1 MKLNVVFRRCVVS
14 LSLLGMLTCQLAQ
27 ATTPIEPHS
36 TAIRDVALPAS
47 QVLGGQILD
56 AEGSPQVGVAVSLT
70 KGGAMVASTRTDSE
84 GKFALTGVQAG
95 VYQLQS
101 ASASGTYRVWAPQTA
116 PPSASQ
122 GILLI
127 AGQDVVRQQDIL
139 SHLANP
145 YVLAAIVAAAIAIP
159 LALDDDDPSGS

>member
-1 MKLNVVFRRCVVS
+1 
-14 LSLLGMLTCQLAQ
+14 
-27 ATTPIEPHS
+27 
-36 TAIRDVALPAS
+36 
-47 QVLGGQILD
+47 
-56 AEGSPQVGVAVSLT
+56 
-70 KGGAMVASTRTDSE
+70 MVASTRTDSE

-101 ASASGTYRVWAPQTA
+101 GNVSGTYRVWAPQTA

-122 GILLI
+122 GILLV
-127 AGQDVVRQQDIL
+127 AGQDVVRHQGIL